1 MTEYPLLVIDVGKT
15 NLKVSTPLFSGA
27 PSMTR
32 ASPNFVLSDG
42 PYPSFDIDAIWRW
55 LTNVISQITR
65 RGSVQRIC
73 VAAHGA
79 GAALI
84 DSNTEKSDDGLILPV
99 MDYEWDGVREFDYA
113 YDELR
118 PDFHESY
125 SPNLP
130 AGLNLARQLYWQSK
144 RFPDEFAAATHILP
158 YAQYWSWRLCGIE
171 ASEVSA
177 LGSHTD
183 LWNPAD
189 KTFSSLVER
198 LNWQEKF
205 APMRP
210 AWTVLGD
217 ILPAVADETGLAPDC
232 KVLTGVHDS
241 NASYARFLGVAAGD
255 RPTVVST
262 GTWTVCMH
270 PGGDLAKLDG
280 RRDMLAN
287 VDVTGAPI
295 ACARFMGGREFAE
308 ICERTGCEPAGMC
321 SIGEIQSVINDGV
334 FALPDFSG
342 GSGPFG
348 RRRAEIS
355 GVVGE
360 GLALANLYAAL
371 MIDLELDLLG
381 ASGPVVIDGS
391 FAENE
396 MLCRLVAALRPGC
409 SIARL
414 SGADG
419 VAQGCLRLAQWE
431 SGQYHAQDPVNC
443 EQINL
448 EGLDEYRN
456 EWRLRCEKASEEN
469 DA

>member
-1 MTEYPLLVIDVGKT
+1 MPVNCLLVVDIGKT
-15 NLKVSTPLFSGA
+15 NLKLSVLDAAGSMRFSRTTA
-27 PSMTR
+27 
-32 ASPNFVLSDG
+32 NVIHEDDV
-42 PYPSFDIDAIWRW
+42 YPSYDVGAIWQWMLSTIIDAARKQPI
-55 LTNVISQITR
+55 
-65 RGSVQRIC
+65 GHIC

-84 DSNTEKSDDGLILPV
+84 HSDTEKSDDGLVLPI
-99 MDYEWDGVREFDYA
+99 MDYEWSGVEEFVSS

-144 RFPDEFAAATHILP
+144 RFPDEFAASTHILP
-158 YAQYWSWRLCGIE
+158 YAQYWSWRLCGVA

-183 LWNPAD
+183 LWAPID

-210 AWTVLGD
+210 AWAILGD
-217 ILPAVADETGLAPDC
+217 ILPALADATGLAPDC

-241 NASYARFLGVAAGD
+241 NASYARFSGVAASD

-270 PGGDLAKLDG
+270 RGGDLAKLDE

-308 ICERTGCEPAGMC
+308 ICARTGCEPAESC
-321 SIGEIQSVINDGV
+321 SIGEIQSVINDDV

-348 RRRAEIS
+348 RRRPEIS
-355 GVVGE
+355 GALGA

-409 SIARL
+409 RIARL

-419 VAQGCLRLAQWE
+419 VAQGCMRLAQWE
-431 SGQYHAQDPVNC
+431 SGRYHAPEPDQC
-443 EQINL
+443 EEIKL
-448 EGLDEYRN
+448 EGLEEYRDA
-456 EWRLRCEKASEEN
+456 WRVRCENPSEEN